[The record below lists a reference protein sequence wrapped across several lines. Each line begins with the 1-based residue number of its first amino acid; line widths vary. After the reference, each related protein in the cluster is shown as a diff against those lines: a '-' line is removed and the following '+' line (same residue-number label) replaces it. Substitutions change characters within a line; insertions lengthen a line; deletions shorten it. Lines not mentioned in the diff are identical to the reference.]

1 MFTTN
6 YIVFKF
12 SFIFLLLESNFIL
25 YLPPLLIFCFPQ
37 TALFVFDF
45 YFISH
50 FTVDIFSFVLFW
62 VRRQLY
68 HFPFFFLLSFSV
80 FLLFSDMSQPL
91 HLILL
96 SFFFH
101 LIYCILSL
109 FCYRTQLL
117 FFLTCTPTLLFHHM
131 HILLYLF
138 CFISFFSP
146 LISPWLIYVPD
157 WTLHTDATLS
167 RRPTPLWVAFLAVGA
182 LAAGVTCALL
192 SLALRGKLRRR
203 PKSESDFVLFD
214 GVVIRS
220 AICSYFYC
228 YYPY

>member
-50 FTVDIFSFVLFW
+50 FTVDIFSFGLIW
-62 VRRQLY
+62 ARLQLY
-68 HFPFFFLLSFSV
+68 YFPFFFLFLLSFSV

-96 SFFFH
+96 SFIFH
-101 LIYCILSL
+101 LTYCILSL
-109 FCYRTQLL
+109 FYYSTQLL
-117 FFLTCTPTLLFHHM
+117 FFPQLASLLCFSIICIFSFTFFVSFLFPLLLF
-131 HILLYLF
+131 
-138 CFISFFSP
+138 SP
-146 LISPWLIYVPD
+146 D
-157 WTLHTDATLS
+157 
-167 RRPTPLWVAFLAVGA
+167 
-182 LAAGVTCALL
+182 
-192 SLALRGKLRRR
+192 
-203 PKSESDFVLFD
+203 
-214 GVVIRS
+214 
-220 AICSYFYC
+220 
-228 YYPY
+228 